1 MHLGILSLVAV
12 ALISALL
19 WSNSS
24 MRKAIAASPASGAIA
39 PTGPVLPF
47 TGTWNGTATG
57 TGANAHE
64 SDCVEGVNCDTFR
77 LTVAPGDYSGKFIN
91 TKIDWTVP
99 ANDYDLYIHK
109 CPTPAST
116 AAQCNAT
123 EPTGQSTAGAPQT
136 SESSSIDPAN
146 TGVGDYI
153 RVVYKFAASDY
164 IEVVVYQD

>member
-1 MHLGILSLVAV
+1 
-12 ALISALL
+12 
-19 WSNSS
+19 
-24 MRKAIAASPASGAIA
+24 
-39 PTGPVLPF
+39 
-47 TGTWNGTATG
+47 
-57 TGANAHE
+57 
-64 SDCVEGVNCDTFR
+64 
-77 LTVAPGDYSGKFIN
+77 VAPGDYSGKFIN

-123 EPTGQSTAGAPQT
+123 EPTGQSIAGAPQT

-146 TGVGDYI
+146 TGVGDYTI

-164 IEVVVYQD
+164 IEIVVYQDSRGTLSIDRVGNMSPEVAVIFNGT